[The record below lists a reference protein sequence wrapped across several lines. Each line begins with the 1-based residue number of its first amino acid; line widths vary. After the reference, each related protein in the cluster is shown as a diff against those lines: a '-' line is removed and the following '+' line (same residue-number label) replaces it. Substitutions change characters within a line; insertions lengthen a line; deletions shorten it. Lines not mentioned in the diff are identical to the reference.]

1 MEKEKKLTK
10 EEHLEMELNS
20 EQLSNVKLQKEI
32 MLEKKQVKLLK
43 IKIAELENQRII
55 QALNNTLDNMEVK
68 IKRAEDEVAKFNQK
82 MKEKYKIKS
91 SFGINPDT
99 GIILEE

>member
-1 MEKEKKLTK
+1 
-10 EEHLEMELNS
+10 MELNS

>member
-1 MEKEKKLTK
+1 MAKEKKLTK
-10 EEHLEMELNS
+10 AEHLEMELNS
-20 EQLSNVKLQKEI
+20 EQLSNVKLQTEI

-43 IKIAELENQRII
+43 IKLAELENQRTI
-55 QALNNTLDNMEVK
+55 QALNTTLDNMEVK

>member
-1 MEKEKKLTK
+1 MAKEKKLTK
-10 EEHLEMELNS
+10 AEHLEMELNS
-20 EQLSNVKLQKEI
+20 EQLNNVKLQKEI

-43 IKIAELENQRII
+43 IKIAELENQRTI

-68 IKRAEDEVAKFNQK
+68 IKRAEEEVAKFNQK
-82 MKEKYKIKS
+82 LKDKYKIKS